1 MKIRRF
7 NGASTRDVLQQIRT
21 ALGADAVILSN
32 RDVDGGVEIVA
43 AIDFDEKQWAEVTPT
58 PSWPEPLRGVP
69 AKLPAEDIPTM
80 STKPPLSVPAR
91 VAPMAVSGSA
101 TMGATP
107 LRNELQALRQLVEK
121 RWGSLRASKLAR
133 EVLTDMGFSA
143 GWATQIAQQAA
154 DEAWEVPLRAALEER
169 VGLSEN
175 PLGKGGIFAV
185 LGPTGSG
192 KTTSIAKL
200 AAAQVLRHGPH
211 SVALLTTDTY
221 RIAGVEQ
228 LGIYAR
234 ILGVPLEVI
243 RGPEDLFQALE
254 KHSQR
259 PWIFIDTIGMS
270 PRDQRLGE
278 QLQWLAA
285 LGPQAHRFL
294 LISAGLSDKSLSTV
308 LAPYADLPLAGAIL
322 SKVDEAPAFGGA
334 LEWLAQHHLPIAYY
348 SDGQKVPEDL
358 HEARWDAL
366 IHVLQSVSA
375 GDAVAST
382 AHNRY
387 HGA

>member
-21 ALGADAVILSN
+21 TLGADAVILSN

-43 AIDFDEKQWAEVTPT
+43 AIDFDEKQWTEVTPT

-69 AKLPAEDIPTM
+69 AKLPEENVLTM
-80 STKPPLSVPAR
+80 STKPPLAVPER
-91 VAPMAVSGSA
+91 VAPMAVSSSA
-101 TMGATP
+101 TTGATP

-121 RWGSLRASKLAR
+121 RWGSLRASKQAR

-143 GWATQIAQQAA
+143 GWAAQIAQQAA
-154 DEAWEVPLRAALEER
+154 EEAWEAPLRAVLEER

-175 PLGKGGIFAV
+175 PLDKGGIFAV

-254 KHSQR
+254 KHCQR

-366 IHVLQSVSA
+366 IHILQSVPA

>member
-7 NGASTRDVLQQIRT
+7 SGASTRDVLQQIRT
-21 ALGADAVILSN
+21 ALGTDAVILSN

-43 AIDFDEKQWAEVTPT
+43 AIDFDEKQWADAAPT
-58 PSWPEPLRGVP
+58 PNWPEALRGANPKAPDSAPEPVASVAAGGAVP
-69 AKLPAEDIPTM
+69 ET
-80 STKPPLSVPAR
+80 
-91 VAPMAVSGSA
+91 
-101 TMGATP
+101 TP

-121 RWGSLRASKLAR
+121 RWGSARASKSVR
-133 EVLTDMGFSA
+133 EILTDMGFSA
-143 GWATQIAQQAA
+143 DWATKAAEQAI
-154 DEAWEVPLRAALEER
+154 DEAWEEPLRSMLEER
-169 VGLSEN
+169 IGLSDA
-175 PLGKGGIFAV
+175 PLGKGGVFAI

-211 SVALLTTDTY
+211 AVALLTTDTY

-243 RGPEDLFQALE
+243 RGPEDLLHALE
-254 KHSQR
+254 KHSRR

-270 PRDQRLGE
+270 PRDPRLGE
-278 QLQWLAA
+278 QLHWLAA
-285 LGPQAHRFL
+285 LGPEAHRFL
-294 LISAGLSDKSLSTV
+294 LIPAGSSGKSLPTV
-308 LAPYADLPLAGAIL
+308 LAPYVDLPLAGAIL
-322 SKVDEAPAFGGA
+322 SKIDETPAFGGA

-348 SDGQKVPEDL
+348 SNGQKVPEDL
-358 HEARWDAL
+358 HEARWEAL
-366 IHVLQSVSA
+366 LPILRSA
-375 GDAVAST
+375 SEGDAVASAT
-382 AHNRY
+382 QNRY